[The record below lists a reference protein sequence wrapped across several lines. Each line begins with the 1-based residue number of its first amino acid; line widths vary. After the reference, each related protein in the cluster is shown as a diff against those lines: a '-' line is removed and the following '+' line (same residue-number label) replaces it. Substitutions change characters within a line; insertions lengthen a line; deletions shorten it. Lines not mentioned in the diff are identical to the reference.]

1 MEELRDGVDAVSEAK
16 GDRWSLGWHH
26 PDPQKRGRVYTRA
39 GGFLDRIDGFDAE
52 FFGMSPREVKQVDPQ
67 QRLLLELAW
76 EALEDAGIAPRS
88 EAGSETGVFVGIS
101 ATDYAN
107 LDGGW
112 PDAYSN
118 TGGAFSIAA
127 NRILYVFDFHGPS
140 VAMDTACSSSLVC
153 VHHACRSLLNGEC
166 SMALAGGVHL
176 MSHIRLWQGF
186 AKASMLSPTGRCRS
200 FDASGDGYV
209 RSEGGGLVLLKP
221 LAAAVRDGD
230 RILGVIVASGVN
242 SDGRTMG
249 LSLPNGE
256 AQEQLLRTVYGQ
268 CGAKAEDIVYVEAHG
283 TGTAV
288 GDPIECGALGRVLG
302 EPRADGSRCL
312 IGSVKSNIGHLEAA
326 SGIAGLTKALLAVHH
341 GEVPG
346 EPPLRHAKPEN

>member
-1 MEELRDGVDAVSEAK
+1 MAAGRMPTQTQAARSVSRQTA
-16 GDRWSLGWHH
+16 
-26 PDPQKRGRVYTRA
+26 
-39 GGFLDRIDGFDAE
+39 FL
-52 FFGMSPREVKQVDPQ
+52 
-67 QRLLLELAW
+67 
-76 EALEDAGIAPRS
+76 
-88 EAGSETGVFVGIS
+88 T
-101 ATDYAN
+101 
-107 LDGGW
+107 
-112 PDAYSN
+112 
-118 TGGAFSIAA
+118 FSIFMGQASRWTQRVRQAWSVCIMPAA
-127 NRILYVFDFHGPS
+127 
-140 VAMDTACSSSLVC
+140 ACSMANV
-153 VHHACRSLLNGEC
+153 
-166 SMALAGGVHL
+166 MALAGGVHL

-186 AKASMLSPTGRCRS
+186 AKASMLSPTGRCKS

-221 LAAAVRDGD
+221 LAAAQRDGD

-242 SDGRTMG
+242 SDGRTMV

-268 CGAKAEDIVYVEAHG
+268 CGAKAEDVVYVEAHG

-326 SGIAGLTKALLAVHH
+326 SGIAG
-341 GEVPG
+341 
-346 EPPLRHAKPEN
+346 